1 MEEARSIARLVGRR
15 SMRYSEWRGQSIV
28 CLESAEGLAVRLT
41 RTVGGNGS
49 SVEFYVNRVAECG
62 SEFLAFCEER
72 APVILVVEESQ
83 FGELP
88 LEEMRESVNRGDIRI
103 LVLAQAP
110 SNVLCESLLRKGC
123 SGVLRS
129 DSDDRILRKAIQA
142 VVAGELWAPR
152 KVLSSF
158 AKETLS
164 RDRSRELTQRE
175 ADIHKLICLGLT
187 NQQIADQ
194 LFISRETVRWHVRSL
209 YAKLGVPSQRRA
221 MLERGAYRSAEDTRG
236 VMQMSEAAL
245 S

>member
-1 MEEARSIARLVGRR
+1 MEETRAITRLGGRR
-15 SMRYSEWRGQSIV
+15 SMRYSDGSGETIV
-28 CLESAEGLAVRLT
+28 CVDCARGLAARLN
-41 RTVGGNGS
+41 RSLGGS
-49 SVEFYVNRVAECG
+49 EFPSGYIVKEVAECG
-62 SEFLAFCEER
+62 AGFVSFCEEL
-72 APVILVVEESQ
+72 APTLVVVEGGRFS
-83 FGELP
+83 ELP
-88 LEEMRESVNRGDIRI
+88 LEELREFVNRGDIRI
-103 LVLAQAP
+103 LVLTEAP

-123 SGVLRS
+123 SGVLCS
-129 DSDDRILRKAIQA
+129 DSDDRTLRKAVQA
-142 VVAGELWAPR
+142 VFAGELWAPR
-152 KVLSSF
+152 RVLSSF

-221 MLERGAYRSAEDTRG
+221 MLERGEYRSPADARG
-236 VMQMSEAAL
+236 ATQMSEAAL

>member
-1 MEEARSIARLVGRR
+1 
-15 SMRYSEWRGQSIV
+15 MRYLDRRGQSIV
-28 CLESAEGLAVRLT
+28 CLEAAAGLAARLNQTFGGDGSSAEYCVTRAAGFDSGL
-41 RTVGGNGS
+41 
-49 SVEFYVNRVAECG
+49 
-62 SEFLAFCEER
+62 LALCEEL
-72 APVILVVEESQ
+72 APVIIVVEEDQ
-83 FGELP
+83 LGELP
-88 LEEMRESVNRGDIRI
+88 LEEMRESVNRGHIRI
-103 LVLAQAP
+103 VVLAQAP

-129 DSDDRILRKAIQA
+129 DSDDRTLRKAIQA
-142 VVAGELWAPR
+142 VFAGELWAPR
-152 KVLSSF
+152 RVLSSF

-221 MLERGAYRSAEDTRG
+221 MLERGAYRCAENARG
-236 VMQMSEAAL
+236 MMQISEAVL